1 MSLSTVIRISLAKN
15 LYIFMGINVQKIKCL
30 LVTLCCS
37 LSLTTMADPSSVK
50 VNDSYTPSFGQPGK
64 DVIWIP
70 TGTELVSLML
80 KTANVTNKD
89 LVYDLGAGDG
99 KIAIAA
105 AKEFGA
111 RAVGIEFN
119 PNMAAFAQRNAN
131 QSGVGQLVTII
142 NGDIF
147 VEDFSQA
154 TVVTLYLLPDLNM
167 QLRPTI
173 LKMKPG
179 TRIVSHA
186 FTMGDW
192 EADKAM
198 ELDDKAYYWVVPA
211 DVMGEWS
218 LEGLE
223 IKNVTLT
230 LAQQFQKIGGNIKIG
245 NQSQPILD
253 SRLEGKQLSFA
264 YIDLNKNYIT
274 VKGDISGSEFKGEY
288 KNIFSQGP
296 VSGKRR

>member
-1 MSLSTVIRISLAKN
+1 M
-15 LYIFMGINVQKIKCL
+15 QKIKYCL
-30 LVTLCCS
+30 IALCCS
-37 LSLTTMADPSSVK
+37 LSLTALADQSSVK
-50 VNDSYTPSFGQPGK
+50 GASSYEPSLGQAGK
-64 DVIWIP
+64 DVIWLP

-111 RAVGIEFN
+111 KAVGIEFN
-119 PNMAAFAQRNAN
+119 PDMAAFAKRNAIR
-131 QSGVGQLVTII
+131 SGVGQLVTII

-179 TRIVSHA
+179 TRVVSHA
-186 FTMGDW
+186 FSMGDW
-192 EADKAM
+192 EADKEL
-198 ELDDKAYYWVVPA
+198 ELDAKAYYWVVPA
-211 DVMGEWS
+211 DVAGEWS
-218 LEGLE
+218 LEGNE
-223 IKNVTLT
+223 VKNVTLT
-230 LAQQFQKIGGNIKIG
+230 LAQRFQRIGGNIKIG
-245 NQSQPILD
+245 NQSQPILNPH
-253 SRLEGKQLSFA
+253 LEGKQLRFS

-274 VKGDISGSEFKGEY
+274 VKGDVNGSEFKGEY
-288 KNIFSQGP
+288 KNSYSQGP
-296 VSGKRR
+296 VVGKRR

>member
-1 MSLSTVIRISLAKN
+1 
-15 LYIFMGINVQKIKCL
+15 
-30 LVTLCCS
+30 
-37 LSLTTMADPSSVK
+37 MADQSSVK
-50 VNDSYTPSFGQPGK
+50 VNDSYAPSLGQPGK
-64 DVIWIP
+64 DVIWLP

-111 RAVGIEFN
+111 KAVGIEFN
-119 PNMAAFAQRNAN
+119 PNMAAFAQKNAN

-192 EADKAM
+192 EADKVM

-230 LAQQFQKIGGNIKIG
+230 LAQRFQKVGGNIKIG

-274 VKGDISGSEFKGEY
+274 VKGDINGSEFKGEY
-288 KNIFSQGP
+288 QNIFSQGP